1 MMTKLNPS
9 MDLTSM
15 NQSAQAQ
22 IELIENNQAIGIMT
36 EKRWSELYQ
45 QLIELKIIKNKINL
59 QEVFVNL

>member
-45 QLIELKIIKNKINL
+45 QLIELKIIKNNL
-59 QEVFVNL
+59 CFSIR

>member
-45 QLIELKIIKNKINL
+45 QLIELK
-59 QEVFVNL
+59 F